1 MEDLLNTGTV
11 SVKWFHLVQ
20 FDPHC
25 NTESL
30 VLLSPFFFY
39 FIFFTDEGTGVQ
51 RDYVTCSKFKKK
63 KVVEQRPR
71 SGSPALPTMSP
82 NPGTACFQRGLPL
95 G

>member
-63 KVVEQRPR
+63 K
-71 SGSPALPTMSP
+71 SGRAETQVWEPSSPYHVPQSRDSLFSK
-82 NPGTACFQRGLPL
+82 
-95 G
+95 